1 MTANIILAS
10 ESPLAELLLKNAGI
24 IAELQAIDLDDEAL
38 EAPLVETGSSPEDI
52 ALVVAEAKATA
63 ISERNPG
70 AVVLGCKQIL
80 SLDDDILRAPADMDE
95 GRRRLLLL
103 SNRTHQVN
111 SAAAVAR
118 DGNALWRHVGVARLT
133 MCRLDPPYISRY
145 LARVGPSALQS
156 AGVYR
161 IDGEGVQLF
170 TEIDGDYFT
179 IVGLPL
185 LAVLA
190 ELRRLQVI
198 AC

>member
-1 MTANIILAS
+1 MTAHIILAS
-10 ESPLAELLLKNAGI
+10 ESPLAEQLLKNAGLDV
-24 IAELQAIDLDDEAL
+24 ELQAIDLDDEAL

-70 AVVLGCKQIL
+70 AVVLGCKQVL
-80 SLDDDILRAPADMDE
+80 ALDDDILRAPADMDE

-103 SNRTHQVN
+103 SDRTHQVN
-111 SAAAVAR
+111 SAAVVAR
-118 DGNALWRHVGVARLT
+118 NGNALWRHVGVARLT
-133 MCRLDPPYISRY
+133 MCRLDPGYIGRY
-145 LARVGPSALQS
+145 LARVGPSALLS
-156 AGVYR
+156 PGVYR

-179 IVGLPL
+179 IMGLPL

-198 AC
+198 DC

>member
-10 ESPLAELLLKNAGI
+10 ESPLAEQLLKNAGLDV
-24 IAELQAIDLDDEAL
+24 ELQAIDLDDEAL

-70 AVVLGCKQIL
+70 AVVLGCKQVL
-80 SLDDDILRAPADMDE
+80 ALDDDILRAPADMDE

-111 SAAAVAR
+111 SAAVVAR
-118 DGNALWRHVGVARLT
+118 NGNALWRHVGVARLT
-133 MCRLDPPYISRY
+133 MCRLDPGYIGRY
-145 LARVGPSALQS
+145 LARVGPSALLS
-156 AGVYR
+156 PGVYR

-179 IVGLPL
+179 IMGLPL

-198 AC
+198 DC

>member
-1 MTANIILAS
+1 MTAHIILAS
-10 ESPLAELLLKNAGI
+10 ESPLAEQLLKNAGLDV
-24 IAELQAIDLDDEAL
+24 ELQAIDLDDEAL

-70 AVVLGCKQIL
+70 AVVLGCKQVL
-80 SLDDDILRAPADMDE
+80 ALDDDILRAPADMDE

-103 SNRTHQVN
+103 SDRTHQVN
-111 SAAAVAR
+111 SAAVVAR
-118 DGNALWRHVGVARLT
+118 NGNALWRHVGVARLT
-133 MCRLDPPYISRY
+133 MCRLDPGYIGRY
-145 LARVGPSALQS
+145 LARVGPSALLS
-156 AGVYR
+156 PGVYR
-161 IDGEGVQLF
+161 IDGEGAQLF

-179 IVGLPL
+179 IMGLPL

-198 AC
+198 DC

>member
-10 ESPLAELLLKNAGI
+10 ESPAAEKLLRNAGI
-24 IAELQAIDLDDEAL
+24 GVELQAIDLDDGAL
-38 EAPLVETGSSPEDI
+38 EAPLVETGSSPECI

-63 ISERNPG
+63 ISERNSG
-70 AVVLGCKQIL
+70 AIVLGCKQVVA
-80 SLDDDILRAPADMDE
+80 LDDDILRAPADMDE

-111 SAAAVAR
+111 SAAVVAR

-133 MCRLDPPYISRY
+133 MCRLDPPYASRY

-156 AGVYR
+156 PGVYR

-179 IVGLPL
+179 IIGLPL

-198 AC
+198 DC

>member
-1 MTANIILAS
+1 MTADIVLAS
-10 ESPLAELLLKNAGI
+10 ESPLAEQLLKNAGLS
-24 IAELQAIDLDDEAL
+24 IALQAIVLDDEAV
-38 EAPLVETGSSPEDI
+38 EAPLVEAGSSPEDI

-63 ISERNPG
+63 ISERSLG

-80 SLDDDILRAPADMDE
+80 ALDDDILRAPADMDE

-111 SAAAVAR
+111 SAAVIAR

-145 LARVGPSALQS
+145 LARVGPSALQNP
-156 AGVYR
+156 GVYR

-179 IVGLPL
+179 IMGLPL

-190 ELRRLQVI
+190 ELRRLQMVD
-198 AC
+198 C